1 MRRRPPRSTRTDK
14 LFPYTTLFRSLPNG
28 SARYLPCCRSGW
40 PSLPP
45 VSRSCCNRHT
55 AAVVGI
61 MPCEKQIAVAVD
73 AAAAVVADRRDGL
86 KVAGCAQR
94 VRAVFGGARPGG
106 AVGGG

>member
-1 MRRRPPRSTRTDK
+1 MRAPGFAQAAVAPLPRSANGAGR
-14 LFPYTTLFRSLPNG
+14 LPNG